1 MEDKFESAALLMP
14 TVALRG
20 LVVFPGMQVHFDVG
34 REKSIDALK
43 AALAGDRK
51 IFLTAQKDIAV
62 DDPDFNDLYKL
73 GVVATVSRVAKLP
86 GEGDIV
92 RVSVKGMYRARL
104 NGIVSSEPHL
114 VGAIRAC
121 AIRKYDRENEYGQAL
136 IRSAKSIFEGYA
148 QSAPQ
153 LSPDVVLAVLGFDH
167 PGDMADFIAGNIA
180 LEFSDRQSVLEE
192 LDPIKRLEKLC
203 VLLLKESRLLEY
215 EDEIQEMVQKQM
227 DDSQREYYLREQLKV
242 ISSQLNN
249 GVSPEEEIQEFRD
262 KIAALPVDDASKEKL
277 LRECDRLERYAVQSP
292 EAAVSRNYLET
303 CLELP
308 WGKYTKDNLDL
319 TRAHK
324 ILEADHYGLKKVKER
339 ILEFMAVR
347 SLAPDVGGQII
358 CLVGPPGVGK
368 TSVAKSVA
376 RAMGRKYARI
386 SLGGVHDEAEIR
398 GHRKTYIGS
407 MPGRIIA
414 AIQQAGSSNPL
425 ILLDEVDKLGSDY
438 KGDPSSAL
446 LEVLDSEQNY
456 AFRDNYLEI
465 PYDLSKV
472 LFITTANVASD
483 IPAPLYDRMEVIELG
498 SYTAE
503 EKFHIAKK
511 HLIPKQLKKHGLT
524 ARQLRF
530 TDGAIRNMID
540 GYTREA
546 GVRRLEQLI
555 ASVCRK
561 AAKRIAEGEEK
572 ISVKESDLQAL
583 LGNPKFKEEKL
594 RDSDEVGVVN
604 GLAWTSVGGEE
615 KISVKESDL
624 QALLGNPKFKEE
636 KLRDSDEVGVVNG
649 LAWTS
654 VGGELLKVEAAV
666 LDGTGKLELTGSLG
680 DVMKESAHAAMSY
693 VRSRADVLGIDSKF
707 YKNKDIHIHC
717 PEGAVP
723 KDGPSAGVT
732 MTTALVSALT
742 GAPVRRDVA
751 MTGEVTLRGRVLPI
765 GGLKE
770 KSMAAYI
777 RGIKTVIIPKAN
789 VPDLDEVDDAVK
801 ANVEFVPVSHVD
813 EVLSIALLPVSKP
826 AEVVDAHDDSKD
838 SKHADI
844 PAHDK
849 TGGRRSRVTQ

>member
-324 ILEADHYGLKKVKER
+324 ILESDHYGLKKVKER

-472 LFITTANVASD
+472 LFITTANVASN

-594 RDSDEVGVVN
+594 RDS
-604 GLAWTSVGGEE
+604 
-615 KISVKESDL
+615 
-624 QALLGNPKFKEE
+624 
-636 KLRDSDEVGVVNG
+636 
-649 LAWTS
+649 
-654 VGGELLKVEAAV
+654 
-666 LDGTGKLELTGSLG
+666 
-680 DVMKESAHAAMSY
+680 
-693 VRSRADVLGIDSKF
+693 DVLGIDSKF

>member
-121 AIRKYDRENEYGQAL
+121 AICKYDRENEYGQAL

-407 MPGRIIA
+407 MPGRIINA
-414 AIQQAGSSNPL
+414 LIEAKSNNPL
-425 ILLDEVDKLGSDY
+425 ILLDEIDKMASDMR
-438 KGDPSSAL
+438 GDPASAM
-446 LEVLDSEQNY
+446 LEVLDREQNKT
-456 AFRDNYLEI
+456 FRDNFVEI
-465 PYDLSKV
+465 PVDLSNCM
-472 LFITTANVASD
+472 FITTANSLDTIAR
-483 IPAPLYDRMEVIELG
+483 PLLDRMEIIELHA
-498 SYTAE
+498 YTRA
-503 EKFHIAKK
+503 EKFAIARR
-511 HLIPKQLKKHGLT
+511 HLIPKQMKKHGLL
-524 ARQLRF
+524 ARMFKMDDESVYEL
-530 TDGAIRNMID
+530 ID
-540 GYTREA
+540 CYTREA
-546 GVRRLEQLI
+546 GVRGLERCI
-555 ASVCRK
+555 EKCCRR
-561 AAKRIAEGEEK
+561 AAKIVSCGEKKSVRVTLKNLASFVGEQKMLRERI
-572 ISVKESDLQAL
+572 
-583 LGNPKFKEEKL
+583 
-594 RDSDEVGVVN
+594 SDENEIGIVN
-604 GLAWTSVGGEE
+604 GMAWTELGG
-615 KISVKESDL
+615 DL
-624 QALLGNPKFKEE
+624 LRIEAMALP
-636 KLRDSDEVGVVNG
+636 
-649 LAWTS
+649 
-654 VGGELLKVEAAV
+654 
-666 LDGTGKLELTGSLG
+666 GTGHLELTGSLG
-680 DVMKESAHAAMSY
+680 DVMKESARAAISY
-693 VRSRADVLGIDSKF
+693 IRSLSPALGIESDF
-707 YKNKDIHIHC
+707 YKTNDIHIHV

-732 MTTALVSALT
+732 MVTALVSELC
-742 GAPVRRDVA
+742 GIPVRRDVA
-751 MTGEVTLRGRVLPI
+751 MTGEITLHGRVMAI
-765 GGLKE
+765 GGLRE
-770 KSMAAYI
+770 KTMAAYLAGVRTI
-777 RGIKTVIIPKAN
+777 LIPKDNESDIAEIADEVKAAVEIKTVSSAKEAL
-789 VPDLDEVDDAVK
+789 V
-801 ANVEFVPVSHVD
+801 
-813 EVLSIALLPVSKP
+813 IALERDPFERKRKKEGKYAQYTECRP
-826 AEVVDAHDDSKD
+826 
-838 SKHADI
+838 
-844 PAHDK
+844 
-849 TGGRRSRVTQ
+849 